1 MPGTFRSLHI
11 NRFGT
16 IPKKHQPGKWRLI
29 TDLSYPE
36 GKSVNDAIDK
46 SLCSLS
52 YVSVH
57 DVANTAVA
65 LGEGSQIAKID
76 IKSAYRLVPVQPQDR
91 IWLGMQWKD
100 QGLCGWHATIWAP
113 IGPQNI

>member
-11 NRFGT
+11 NGFGM
-16 IPKKHQPGKWRLI
+16 ISKKHQPGKWRLI

-46 SLCSLS
+46 SLCSLT

-65 LGEGSQIAKID
+65 LGKGSQIAKID
-76 IKSAYRLVPVQPQDR
+76 IKSAYRLVPRQDLAWDAMER
-91 IWLGMQWKD
+91 P
-100 QGLCGWHATIWAP
+100 GLCEWHATIWAP